1 MSIGTS
7 GWDGYTLQVEAN
19 FKSSDFE
26 QAMID
31 TDPPAPCQSDWLPIG
46 AFARRAGVS
55 ASTLR
60 FYEAQGLMSGGR
72 SESGRRR
79 YPRAALRRVAFIRVA
94 QQVGLTLEQ
103 IAAALATLPDAR
115 TPTPADWARLS
126 AAWRPQLD
134 ARIAALT
141 RLRDQLDSCIG
152 CGCLSLQRCALY
164 NGGDR
169 AAATGSGARFLSLD
183 GDRPEPP
190 AHP

>member
-1 MSIGTS
+1 M
-7 GWDGYTLQVEAN
+7 A
-19 FKSSDFE
+19 
-26 QAMID
+26 D
-31 TDPPAPCQSDWLPIG
+31 TDPPAPSQDDWLAIG

-60 FYEAQGLMSGGR
+60 FYEAQGLMHGGR

-79 YPRAALRRVAFIRVA
+79 YPRSALRRVAFIRVA

-103 IAAALATLPDAR
+103 IAAALATLPDGR
-115 TPTPADWARLS
+115 TPTPADWATLS

-152 CGCLSLQRCALY
+152 CGCLSLKRCALY
-164 NGGDR
+164 NAGDR
-169 AAATGSGARFLSLD
+169 AAAAGAGARFLLLD
-183 GDRPEPP
+183 SSPPEPP
-190 AHP
+190 GHP